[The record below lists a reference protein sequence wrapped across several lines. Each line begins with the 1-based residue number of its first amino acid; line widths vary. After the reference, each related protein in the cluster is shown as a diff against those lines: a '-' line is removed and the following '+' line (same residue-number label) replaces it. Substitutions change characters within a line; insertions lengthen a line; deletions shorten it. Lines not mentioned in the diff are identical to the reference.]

1 MVHNNY
7 LCLTAVYLGEPGSSS
22 MNLGQHRC
30 IWVTNGK
37 PGSARW
43 TWVTIGEPG
52 SPLANLG
59 QHQWTWISW
68 FPLKSSSSTRSETE
82 PLGLVEWVYFTRR
95 MSFLQPNQS
104 TEGRQNINPDQW
116 LDLILSASTTRL
128 LTEGTLLPL
137 CQLSDQSFGAKSCEK
152 LTDIKLKKTSKPLR
166 EVPRFL
172 APAVLQ
178 HKLVDHVVLIY
189 TFHRQT
195 NANHCTVGQSPGCQ
209 RTLPPIMHSVQVVYV
224 WHNTTLH
231 FVWVCGWQ

>member
-1 MVHNNY
+1 
-7 LCLTAVYLGEPGSSS
+7 
-22 MNLGQHRC
+22 
-30 IWVTNGK
+30 
-37 PGSARW
+37 
-43 TWVTIGEPG
+43 
-52 SPLANLG
+52 
-59 QHQWTWISW
+59 
-68 FPLKSSSSTRSETE
+68 
-82 PLGLVEWVYFTRR
+82 

-152 LTDIKLKKTSKPLR
+152 LTDIKLKRTSKPLR

-231 FVWVCGWQ
+231 FAWVCGWQYSGRYHSGRDGPDAVQWWKMKG